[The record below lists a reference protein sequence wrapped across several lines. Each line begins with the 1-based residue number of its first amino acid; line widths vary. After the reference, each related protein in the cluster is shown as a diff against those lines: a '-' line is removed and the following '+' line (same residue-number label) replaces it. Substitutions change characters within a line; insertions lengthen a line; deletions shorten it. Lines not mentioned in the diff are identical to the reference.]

1 MTAKCVLLIQADG
14 KIPNLALM
22 KLATHHKARG
32 DEVSLVKGIKI
43 SSRLVVPDIVYISCI
58 FSENRDAAL
67 HMARQFPRSQ
77 VYIGGSGVDLK
88 TELSAEIEHLKPD
101 YDLFDCDY
109 SIGFTSRGCIR
120 KCPFCIVPEKEGHIK
135 AVADI
140 YEFWDPRHKHIVLCD
155 NNILALP
162 EHFRYI
168 ADQISDEN
176 LTVDFNQGLDIR
188 LLTSE
193 NVDILASLRI
203 KPNLRFSW
211 DNTKSESAV
220 LRGIQ
225 LLRDAGIKR
234 SQFFVLSGFDSTFE
248 DDLYRLNRLKQ
259 EGQRAYLMR
268 YNTVRGKREY
278 NDLAAWANQPAF
290 FSKMTFQEFQ
300 TARANA

>member
-1 MTAKCVLLIQADG
+1 MKRILLIQADG

-22 KLATHHKARG
+22 KIATYHKN
-32 DEVSLVKGIKI
+32 DEVNLIRGIEI
-43 SSRLVVPDIVYISCI
+43 SSRIYTPDIVYISCV
-58 FSENRDAAL
+58 FSENRDAAIQ
-67 HMARQFPRSQ
+67 MSKQFPHSE
-77 VYIGGSGVDLK
+77 VHIGGSGVDLK
-88 TELSAEIEHLKPD
+88 TELPEEIEHLMPD
-101 YDLFDCDY
+101 YDLFGCDY
-109 SIGFTSRGCIR
+109 SMGFTSRGCIR
-120 KCPFCIVPEKEGHIK
+120 ACPFCVVPEKEGHIK

-162 EHFRYI
+162 EHFRHV

-193 NVDILASLRI
+193 TVDILASLRI

-211 DNTKSESAV
+211 DNTKSEGAV
-220 LRGIQ
+220 LHGIR
-225 LLRDAGIKR
+225 LLRAVGIKR
-234 SQFFVLSGFDSTFE
+234 SQFFVLSGFDSTFQ

-300 TARANA
+300 TARTNA

>member
-1 MTAKCVLLIQADG
+1 MTANQILLIQADG
-14 KIPNLALM
+14 KLPNLALM
-22 KLATHHKARG
+22 KLATHHKN
-32 DEVSLVKGIKI
+32 DEVVLIRGIKI
-43 SSRLVVPDIVYISCI
+43 ASRLFTPDIVYISCI
-58 FSENRDAAL
+58 FSENREAAIKL
-67 HMARQFPRSQ
+67 SKQFPHSN
-77 VYIGGSGVDLK
+77 VHIGGSGVDISSHLPP
-88 TELSAEIEHLKPD
+88 EIERLMPD
-101 YDLFDCDY
+101 YDLFGCNY
-109 SIGFTSRGCIR
+109 SMGFTSRGCVR
-120 KCPFCIVPEKEGHIK
+120 ACPFCVVPEKEGHIK

-220 LRGIQ
+220 LRGVQ

>member
-1 MTAKCVLLIQADG
+1 MSRVLLIQADG
-14 KIPNLALM
+14 KLPNLALM
-22 KLATHHKARG
+22 KIAAYHKDDDIDLIRG
-32 DEVSLVKGIKI
+32 IEI
-43 SSRLVVPDIVYISCI
+43 SSRLYTPDVVYISCV
-58 FSENRDAAL
+58 FSENRDAVIK
-67 HMARQFPRSQ
+67 MSKQFPRSE
-77 VYIGGSGVDLK
+77 VHIGGSGVDLAAA
-88 TELSAEIEHLKPD
+88 LPDEIEHLMPD
-101 YDLFDCDY
+101 YGLFGCDY
-109 SIGFTSRGCIR
+109 SMGFTSRGCVR
-120 KCPFCIVPEKEGHIK
+120 ACPFCVVPEKEGHIK

-162 EHFRYI
+162 EHFRRV

-193 NVDILASLRI
+193 TVDILASLRI

-220 LRGIQ
+220 LRGVQ

-248 DDLYRLNRLKQ
+248 DDLYRLNRLKE

-300 TARANA
+300 TARTNA

>member
-1 MTAKCVLLIQADG
+1 MSRVLLIQADG
-14 KIPNLALM
+14 KLPNLALM
-22 KLATHHKARG
+22 KIAAYHKDDDIDLIRG
-32 DEVSLVKGIKI
+32 IEI
-43 SSRLVVPDIVYISCI
+43 SSRLYTPDVVYISCV
-58 FSENRDAAL
+58 FSENRDAVIK
-67 HMARQFPRSQ
+67 MSKQFPRSE
-77 VYIGGSGVDLK
+77 VHIGGSGVDLAAA
-88 TELSAEIEHLKPD
+88 LPDEIEHLMPD
-101 YDLFDCDY
+101 YGLFGCDY
-109 SIGFTSRGCIR
+109 SMGFTSRGCVR
-120 KCPFCIVPEKEGHIK
+120 ACPFCVVPEKEGHIK

-162 EHFRYI
+162 EHFRRV

-193 NVDILASLRI
+193 TVDILASLRI

-220 LRGIQ
+220 LRGVQ

-248 DDLYRLNRLKQ
+248 DDLYRLNRLKE

-290 FSKMTFQEFQ
+290 FAKTTFEEFRMMR
-300 TARANA
+300 ARA